1 MDLRCYPFDCRPELM
16 HLQHMVLY
24 LAFKDIDLFFVSEM
38 ITDVEFSR
46 CRLRELNTLKG
57 HVESVVRLKNLDV
70 DMIQQSYTV

>member
-1 MDLRCYPFDCRPELM
+1 
-16 HLQHMVLY
+16 
-24 LAFKDIDLFFVSEM
+24 M